1 MIATEEE
8 IISVDLNH
16 LIVVQLSDNTIQ
28 PAVPDARVLFNISI
42 VID

>member
-1 MIATEEE
+1 MIASEEE

-16 LIVVQLSDNTIQ
+16 LIVQPSKSTQQ
-28 PAVPDARVLFNISI
+28 PAVPDARMLFNISI